1 MESKGSKIPIKHQ
14 LKTSNKRK
22 IPKDEKIELVESQNA
37 DDEFKFSNM
46 TYESMRS
53 LVERKDRDLDELRE
67 FANLER
73 ESMRN
78 SMDEEQEKLN
88 LNPKCQA
95 GIDQNQNQSR
105 SEGTSVDSDKV
116 HYPIFCD

>member
-14 LKTSNKRK
+14 VKTNNKRK
-22 IPKDEKIELVESQNA
+22 IPKDEKVELVESQNNA

-78 SMDEEQEKLN
+78 SLDEEQEKLV

-95 GIDQNQNQSR
+95 GIDQNP
-105 SEGTSVDSDKV
+105 
-116 HYPIFCD
+116 H